1 MLRKKI
7 TYVRAVFLN
16 NLKKKIESQVS
27 QLQFKSP
34 ATTAACSPVHCVQL
48 QPQPT
53 HEMYIKKSRNKIS
66 SELKNKKE
74 DSI

>member
-16 NLKKKIESQVS
+16 NLKKIESQVS
-27 QLQFKSP
+27 QLQFKS
-34 ATTAACSPVHCVQL
+34 ATTAAAAVLCTVQL